1 MGDPSFVKGLPWDVG
16 TANNTSY
23 FPRQDTDAC
32 DPVADQSEFVAGNM
46 STALSLFV
54 SRREED
60 TDMKTQW
67 SRTATTTIC
76 IAMMDRVL

>member
-32 DPVADQSEFVAGNM
+32 DPVADQSEFAVGG
-46 STALSLFV
+46 TCLPTRRSLARV
-54 SRREED
+54 K
-60 TDMKTQW
+60 KT
-67 SRTATTTIC
+67 RH
-76 IAMMDRVL
+76 